1 LKSFKQK
8 KMKNIIAQIC
18 IIVIIPVLSIA
29 QSGNFTVAGKIGA
42 LPATAKAYLMR
53 NTPGRPTD
61 SAVIVDGRFSFTG
74 NVDHP
79 VRAVLIVN
87 NKGTGLISGLNN
99 IEFILEPTAITVVS
113 ADSLDNAKITGT
125 SLNDDYTRL
134 KTALAPGK
142 AKMKRWIAEIRQ
154 ATAEQKASVDF
165 NRTIEQRDSVYHL
178 EQKDIYTTF
187 IKNNP
192 NSLISL
198 FALKDYEGP
207 APNIDEAEGLY
218 NLLSPD
224 VKATKTGA
232 DYALALANLKT
243 TTIGAIA
250 PDFTLADTSGTPV
263 SLHDFRGK
271 YVLLDFW
278 ASWCGPCRLQNP
290 NILKAYNLYKD
301 KNFTVL
307 GVSLDGPGAKEKWL
321 KAIHDDRLTWTQV
334 SDLKGWQN
342 DAAEKYGVQSIPKN
356 FLILP
361 NGKIGARGLQGD
373 DLINKLK
380 ELLDK

>member
-61 SAVIVDGRFSFTG
+61 SAVIVDGGFSFTG

-154 ATAEQKASVDF
+154 ATAEQKASADF

-250 PDFTLADTSGTPV
+250 PDFTLADTAGNPV
-263 SLHDFRGK
+263 SLHDFKGK
-271 YVLLDFW
+271 YVLIDFW